1 MDFKEYQRIALS
13 CSVLRTPREQV
24 EYGVLNTA
32 SEAGE
37 IAGKYAKA
45 LRDKDGINTNDVLK
59 EMGDVLWSL
68 AALAEG
74 LGESLQT
81 VAEMN
86 VVKVRSRKE
95 RGTIG
100 GSGDD
105 R

>member
-1 MDFKEYQRIALS
+1 MKFNDYQKKAMA
-13 CSVLRTPREQV
+13 CSVLRTKEEMIQ
-24 EYGVLNTA
+24 YGVLNTA

-37 IAGKYAKA
+37 IAGKYAKSV
-45 LRDKDGINTNDVLK
+45 RDETQIDTTAVMK

-74 LGESLQT
+74 LGVTLED

-86 VVKVRSRKE
+86 VNKIESRKQ
-95 RGTIG
+95 RGVIG

>member
-1 MDFKEYQRIALS
+1 MDFTEYQNQAMA
-13 CSVLRTPREQV
+13 CSVLRTDEERVQ
-24 EYGVLNTA
+24 YGVLNTA

-37 IAGKYAKA
+37 VAGKYAKA
-45 LRDKDGINTNDVLK
+45 LRDQTDVSTLDVMK

-74 LGESLQT
+74 LGVTLGD
-81 VAEMN
+81 VAQLN
-86 VVKVRSRKE
+86 IDKVNSRKQ
-95 RGTIG
+95 RNVIS

>member
-1 MDFKEYQRIALS
+1 MELSEYQKLAMS
-13 CSVLRTPREQV
+13 CSVLRNDEERIQ
-24 EYGVLNTA
+24 YGVLNTA

-37 IAGKYAKA
+37 IAGKYAKS
-45 LRDKDGINTNDVLK
+45 LRDQTTIDTDSVVK

-74 LGESLQT
+74 LGVTLND
-81 VAEMN
+81 VASIN
-86 VVKVRSRKE
+86 VAKIQSRKD
-95 RGTIG
+95 RGVIA

>member
-1 MDFKEYQRIALS
+1 MDFKYYHRVAMEH
-13 CSVLRTPREQV
+13 SVLRSAEEEIQ
-24 EYGVLNTA
+24 YGVLNTA

-37 IAGKYAKA
+37 IAGKFAKSV
-45 LRDKDGINTNDVLK
+45 RDETDLDKHEIMK

-68 AALAEG
+68 SVLAEG
-74 LGESLQT
+74 MGETLDT
-81 VAEMN
+81 VAELN
-86 VVKVRSRKE
+86 LVKIRGRKS

>member
-1 MDFKEYQRIALS
+1 MELSTYQELAMS
-13 CSVLRTPREQV
+13 CSVLRNDEERIQ
-24 EYGVLNTA
+24 YGVLNTA

-45 LRDKDGINTNDVLK
+45 LRDQTDIDTIAVMN

-74 LGESLQT
+74 LGVTLDN
-81 VAEMN
+81 VAQMN
-86 VVKVRSRKE
+86 VGKIQSRKD
-95 RGTIG
+95 RGVIA

>member
-1 MDFKEYQRIALS
+1 MDFITYQQQAMS
-13 CSVLRTPREQV
+13 CSVLRTDEERVQ
-24 EYGVLNTA
+24 YGVFNTA

-45 LRDKDGINTNDVLK
+45 LRDQTDVDTLGVMK

-74 LGESLQT
+74 LGVTLED
-81 VAEMN
+81 VAVMN
-86 VVKVRSRKE
+86 VGKIQSRKE
-95 RGTIG
+95 RGVIA

>member
-13 CSVLRTPREQV
+13 CSVLRTPQEQV

-37 IAGKYAKA
+37 IAGKYAKSV
-45 LRDKDGINTNDVLK
+45 RDQTPIDKNAVMK

-74 LGESLQT
+74 LGETLDT
-81 VAEMN
+81 VAELN
-86 VVKVRSRKE
+86 CVKIRSRKE

>member
-1 MDFKEYQRIALS
+1 MDFVEYQKQAMS
-13 CSVLRTPREQV
+13 CSVLRTDEERVQ
-24 EYGVLNTA
+24 YGVLNTA

-45 LRDKDGINTNDVLK
+45 LRDQTDIDTIAVMN

-74 LGESLQT
+74 LGVTLDG
-81 VAEMN
+81 VAAMN
-86 VVKVRSRKE
+86 VGKIQSRKS
-95 RGTIG
+95 RGVIA
-100 GSGDD
+100 GSGDN